1 MSSIFVTGSA
11 SGLGEAIVQQLE
23 SNAHTVWEWDLEY
36 GNDVLLPPGKEHTV
50 FQYGLD
56 VLINCAGVNDID
68 WLQEFTE
75 KRWDRVMD
83 TNAKGIYMMTRALL
97 PLLIASQGTVVNII
111 SNASH
116 MPMTNSLAY
125 NASKAAA
132 YIMTLQLA
140 RELKG
145 KVTVFGISPN
155 KLAGTKMSEYIDAT
169 VPEVRGWSFEEAV
182 RYQRSALLAEEETPP
197 VQIAELI
204 AFLLASKDRHRFLTG
219 CIIPYGA

>member
-1 MSSIFVTGSA
+1 MSNIFLTGSA
-11 SGLGEAIVQQLE
+11 SGLGAAILQQLTNDGH
-23 SNAHTVWEWDLEY
+23 SVWGWDLAL
-36 GNDVLLPPGKEHTV
+36 GNDVLVPPTEEHSV
-50 FQYGLD
+50 FQWHLD

-68 WLQEFTE
+68 WLENFTE
-75 KRWDRVMD
+75 DRWDRVMD
-83 TNAKGIYMMTRALL
+83 TNAKGIYMMSRALV
-97 PLLIASQGTVVNII
+97 PLLIENHGTIINII

-132 YIMTLQLA
+132 HIMTLQLA

-155 KLAGTKMSEYIDAT
+155 KLAGTKMSEYIDTT

-197 VQIAELI
+197 AQIAELI
-204 AFLLASKDRHRFLTG
+204 AFLLSSKDRHRFLTG